1 MDAKKSFKAFRDE
14 LCSAFPSTE
23 FAKYKDT
30 DPTEFEELITHSVL
44 KVLKKDVTLFDSEF
58 KVFDVNLSPLFP
70 TNPELFWKHIQKCG
84 IASFLSGDIKTKLNK
99 VAESMKGLWGD
110 SGHSTDE
117 IEKLLGSEE
126 SRSKISEILEFVMT
140 TRIAKVV
147 TSLVETI
154 DISDLGI
161 DFESPEDVMKFFQEG
176 EQNPVL
182 EKVMRK
188 VKTVLEDKVRRGEF
202 TKEMLAAD
210 IERIKVKVQTAFGD
224 MFNDMIGGRKAAVP
238 AQVILGNSPEAR
250 RARMVARLQRKL
262 AERKDMD

>member
-1 MDAKKSFKAFRDE
+1 MDAKKTFKAFRDE

-30 DPTEFEELITHSVL
+30 DPAEFEELITPSIL
-44 KVLKKDVTLFDSEF
+44 KVLKKDVTIFDSEF
-58 KVFDVNLSPLFP
+58 VVFGVNISPLFP
-70 TNPELFWKHIQKCG
+70 TNPELFWKHFSKCG
-84 IASFLSGDIKTKLNK
+84 IASFLSGDIKTKFNK
-99 VAESMKGLWGD
+99 VAESVKGLWGE

-117 IEKLLGSEE
+117 IDKLLGSEE
-126 SRSKISEILEFVMT
+126 SRSKISEILEFVMS

-147 TSLVETI
+147 MNLVETI
-154 DISDLGI
+154 DLSDLGV
-161 DFESPEDVMKFFQEG
+161 DFESPEDVMKFFQQG

-182 EKVMRK
+182 DKVMRK
-188 VKTVLEDKVRRGEF
+188 VKTVMEDKIRRGEF

-210 IERIKVKVQTAFGD
+210 IEAIKVRVQSAFGD
-224 MFNDMIGGRKAAVP
+224 MFSDMLGGRKAAVP